1 MNRALTCL
9 CLLMLSAA
17 PKFCAAQ
24 DNANTEAKP
33 KGEATT
39 PIKIQV
45 VFAEFDGEKKTKSLP
60 YTIYHNTTH
69 GSLLQTDFT
78 KLRLSTPFR
87 IPVGPNNSR
96 NIDLATNLDCRA
108 VRYDDGRFLVQLSAD
123 RSWVEE
129 ETINVARTPAT
140 GSQTTSNAEDL
151 SKQPVVRSVRIDV
164 YLSLRDGQTVETVAA
179 TDPIT
184 GRVFRIDAT
193 LNVLK

>member
-1 MNRALTCL
+1 MKRALICL
-9 CLLMLSAA
+9 CMLMLSAA

-33 KGEATT
+33 KGGEATT

-45 VFAEFDGEKKTKSLP
+45 VFAESDGEKKLRSLP

-69 GSLLQTDFT
+69 GSLLQADFT

-87 IPVGPNNSR
+87 IPAGPNNSR
-96 NIDLATNLDCRA
+96 GIDLATNLDCRA

-123 RSWVEE
+123 RSWVDE
-129 ETINVARTPAT
+129 ETINVARTAANT
-140 GSQTTSNAEDL
+140 EDL
-151 SKQPVVRSVRIDV
+151 SKQPVVRSVRIDA

-179 TDPIT
+179 TDAIT
-184 GRVFRIDAT
+184 GRVFRIDVT